1 MNFGAF
7 LDSEVKNLPSMQDT
21 DGLLLQETQVKTLGG
36 KESLKKEMAIRSTVL
51 DWRIPWTQE
60 THGLQFMG
68 SQELHMT

>member
-7 LDSEVKNLPSMQDT
+7 LDSEVKNLPSMQET

-60 THGLQFMG
+60 PHGLQFMG

>member
-1 MNFGAF
+1 
-7 LDSEVKNLPSMQDT
+7 MQDT

-60 THGLQFMG
+60 PHGLQFMG